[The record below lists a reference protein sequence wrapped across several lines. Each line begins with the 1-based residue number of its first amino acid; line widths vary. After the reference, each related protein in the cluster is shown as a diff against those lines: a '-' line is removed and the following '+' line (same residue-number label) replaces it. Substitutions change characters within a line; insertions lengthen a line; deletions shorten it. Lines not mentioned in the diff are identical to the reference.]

1 MNKHYCRV
9 VIMLVGLVLI
19 TGCGPKLVDPE
30 SLPAGVETARPES
43 GSDLA
48 TQTQQ
53 VTPPTTTNPVEFIP
67 SEPSE
72 GMQPSATAEPPQ
84 AAPDQEVS
92 TESSKNLALEQR
104 LQALGF
110 VETGMSMAC
119 WTSKPP
125 WRPK

>member
-19 TGCGPKLVDPE
+19 TGCRPKLDDPE
-30 SLPAGVETARPES
+30 RLPASVETARPES
-43 GSDLA
+43 GSDLT
-48 TQTQQ
+48 TQTQK
-53 VTPPTTTNPVEFIP
+53 VTPPTTTNPVEFIS

-119 WTSKPP
+119 WTNKPH